1 MKKYILLILVVMMLV
16 ATVVFPFGVSASEI
30 NSTAT
35 LEYKTEP
42 SFSSSYAGS
51 RFEKNSMN
59 SEMYEAIKAFF
70 EKVAKGEVSTA
81 KLTIPESDLPEGLT
95 WTESQLGVKI
105 IENESISDAAMKAFE
120 KKLGEKFD
128 LSKVML
134 SVLSDCPYE
143 QFWYDKSRGVSFQYG
158 VSATYDTLSVSSLE
172 FIFNVSVDYQDGNS
186 ASINKAKITKAKN
199 GIESAK
205 FIVDEFKNHNDYDKL
220 KGYAEKICFLTAY
233 DHDSAKNGR
242 SYGDPWQVI
251 NVFDGLTDTN
261 VVCEGYAKAFKYLC
275 DLTKFEGDVKCY
287 TVSGTM
293 NGGTGAG
300 AHMWNIVS
308 IDGKNYLV
316 DVTNC
321 DKGTIGNGLKLFM
334 RGVGST
340 DGGRTYKLSVG
351 NSNIT
356 YVYDESQKD
365 LVVKGYLV
373 LDTKDYGGCDHSV
386 CKTIIAKES
395 SCTEQGWKKYV
406 ECTGCHALFDT
417 NGNLISAVPYLP
429 LASHTPTQVK
439 SEKYLLSKGNCAR
452 PSLYFE
458 SCKICKKALDD
469 TFEGEKSAHDV
480 VDVWFVENGYHFH
493 RCSVCS
499 YKEDYEKCSGGTATC
514 TAQAKCDVCKLPYGD
529 FAPHNFGAW
538 KSDSKTHWKECSC
551 YQKTDIGQ
559 HTDNNS
565 DGKCDAC
572 SYSMPVASEP
582 PKEESKPPMEESK
595 PIIDES
601 KPPVEESKPPV
612 VESKPAVSDESKPVV
627 SDESKP
633 AVSDESVKNSN
644 DESTTPPEAS
654 DESIFDSSNV
664 SLPDESTPE
673 NSETESVPTITDESV
688 ADESE
693 TEISD
698 EECSHLDESISASK
712 PDTSYSVENIKSFD
726 TKTIVT
732 IAISIA
738 AAVAAATLIIII
750 VKKKK

>member
-1 MKKYILLILVVMMLV
+1 MIKSICPQEQDYLDAKKVCETLNIPLYRVDFIKEYWDLVFSYFLNELKKGR
-16 ATVVFPFGVSASEI
+16 TKTLSAK
-30 NSTAT
+30 T
-35 LEYKTEP
+35 LDKI
-42 SFSSSYAGS
+42 SSY
-51 RFEKNSMN
+51 
-59 SEMYEAIKAFF
+59 
-70 EKVAKGEVSTA
+70 
-81 KLTIPESDLPEGLT
+81 
-95 WTESQLGVKI
+95 
-105 IENESISDAAMKAFE
+105 
-120 KKLGEKFD
+120 
-128 LSKVML
+128 
-134 SVLSDCPYE
+134 
-143 QFWYDKSRGVSFQYG
+143 
-158 VSATYDTLSVSSLE
+158 
-172 FIFNVSVDYQDGNS
+172 FNVSVDYQGGNS
-186 ASINKAKITKAKN
+186 ATIDKAKVVKAKS

-220 KGYAEKICFLTAY
+220 KGYAEKICFHAAY
-233 DHDSAKNGR
+233 DYDAVNNGK
-242 SYGDPWQVI
+242 SYGDSWQII
-251 NVFDGLTDTN
+251 NVFDGLTATN

-300 AHMWNIVS
+300 SHMWNIVS

-334 RGVGST
+334 RGGTSS
-340 DGGRTYKLSVG
+340 DGGRTYKLPVG
-351 NSNIT
+351 SSSIT
-356 YVYDESQKD
+356 YVYDDSQKD

-373 LDTKDYGGCDHSV
+373 LDTKDYGGCDHSAM
-386 CKTIIAKES
+386 KTISAQKS
-395 SCTEQGWKKYV
+395 TCTEQGWKEYKKCDSC
-406 ECTGCHALFDT
+406 ETLFDKD
-417 NGNLISAVPYLP
+417 GNVIRNIPYLE
-429 LASHTPTQVK
+429 LAPHTPTQVK
-439 SEKYLLSKGNCAR
+439 DEKYLLSKGNCAR

-458 SCKICKKALDD
+458 SCKICKKALDN

-499 YKEDYEKCSGGTATC
+499 YKEDYGKCSGGTATC

-529 FAPHNFGAW
+529 YAPHKFGSW
-538 KSDSKTHWKECSC
+538 KTDESTHWKECSC
-551 YQKTDIGQ
+551 YQRTDVGQ
-559 HTDNNS
+559 HTDNDQN
-565 DGKCDAC
+565 GKCDSC
-572 SYSMPVASEP
+572 TYSMPVASEP
-582 PKEESKPPMEESK
+582 PKEESKPPKEESK
-595 PIIDES
+595 PIIDESKPPVVES

-612 VESKPAVSDESKPVV
+612 VESKPPVVESKPPV
-627 SDESKP
+627 DESKP
-633 AVSDESVKNSN
+633 AVPDESVKNSN
-644 DESTTPPEAS
+644 DESIAPPEAS

-673 NSETESVPTITDESV
+673 NSETESTPTITDESV

-738 AAVAAATLIIII
+738 AAVAVAVIIIII
-750 VKKKK
+750 VKKK